1 MELPTEQLA
10 RRLGLAES
18 TVARWI
24 RQGRLPATRRDDV
37 CAFDERE
44 LEAWAR
50 AHKLTLAPTGS
61 PAAAAEDRPVDL
73 LAALH
78 RGGLHDRVGGH
89 DVPSVLAAAVEL
101 SPVPAGDRADLL
113 RSLLER
119 EALSST
125 GIGNRVAV
133 PHPRNPSPDLARHS
147 SVTTCLLEQSVD
159 FNAVDGQPVTAVL
172 LLLSPTVR
180 HHLKLLS
187 RLAFLLR
194 DPTFSAALAE
204 SARAARFWAAAE
216 EASDRLEAARRR

>member
-10 RRLGLAES
+10 RRLGLSES

-24 RQGRLPATRRDDV
+24 RQGRLPASQRDDT

-50 AHKLTLAPTGS
+50 AHKLTLAPAGS
-61 PAAAAEDRPVDL
+61 PAVASEEGRVDL
-73 LAALH
+73 LAAFH
-78 RGGLHDRVGGH
+78 RGGLHHRVGGH

-101 SPVPAGDRADLL
+101 APVPAGERPGLV

-119 EALSST
+119 EELSST
-125 GIGNRVAV
+125 GIGNGVAV
-133 PHPRNPSPDLARHS
+133 PHPRSPSAELARHP
-147 SVTTCLLEQSVD
+147 SVTTCRLEQPVA

-172 LLLSPTVR
+172 LLLSPSVR

-187 RLAFLLR
+187 QIAFLLR

-204 SARAARFWAAAE
+204 GAKAARFWAAAE
-216 EASDRLEAARRR
+216 EASDRLEAVRRG

>member
-1 MELPTEQLA
+1 VELPIEQLA
-10 RRLGLAES
+10 SRLGLAES

-24 RQGRLPATRRDDV
+24 RQGRLPATRRDDA

-50 AHKLTLAPTGS
+50 AHKLTLAAAAS

-78 RGGLHDRVGGH
+78 RGGLHHRVGGH

-101 SPVPAGDRADLL
+101 SPVAVASRADLV

-125 GIGNRVAV
+125 GIGNGVAV
-133 PHPRNPSPDLARHS
+133 PHPRNPSPDLARHP
-147 SVTTCLLEQSVD
+147 SVTTCRLEHPVN
-159 FNAVDGQPVTAVL
+159 FNAVDGEPVTAVL

-180 HHLKLLS
+180 LHLKLLS
-187 RLAFLLR
+187 QIAFLLR
-194 DPTFSAALAE
+194 DPTFSGALTE
-204 SARAARFWAAAE
+204 GARAARFWAAAE